1 MQSFS
6 TEPVFD
12 SYAAVAL
19 IVLGL
24 LALLFFGPRFGR
36 VTPARRGVLIG
47 LRLLIILLVL
57 LALIQPTK
65 ITTVKTKRT
74 SVLLL
79 LFDVS
84 RSMQLPSGGG
94 SSEAS
99 RWKVQK
105 ALLEKAQP
113 KFAALA
119 ANHDLKVFAF
129 DSRLHSIEQSGGKFK
144 IPEEPG
150 GMSSDYGTPL
160 YDAVRGE
167 QGRRL
172 AGVMLLGD
180 GRHTAYAP
188 QVEVQEAGRKLRDD
202 FAAPLYTVPFGPA
215 ADAASAR
222 DVAVERLDE
231 QFTVFVKNELLVK
244 GLVRIRGYVKKDI
257 PVELELVDSKGQ
269 KQTIGKK
276 TIRADEDG
284 RQVEVAFT
292 FTPQQPGHYRLYL
305 KAETQLGEL
314 VAKNNELS
322 AYLTVLEGG
331 LRVLYL
337 DGEKWHE
344 QRFLR
349 ASLNASPDIELDDRI
364 IDRRNRKALG
374 GQKIDITED
383 ISKGRYDAFIL
394 RDLDANLLT
403 PESFQLLTDQVAA
416 GKGLLM
422 LGGPAS
428 FGFGHYQ
435 ETPLAAAL
443 PIEFDE
449 LEGRPNLGTGEDRF
463 FIAGPVPLV
472 PVGTH
477 PLTRL
482 APDTE
487 NPAVWQKLP
496 PLKWAHH
503 FKGVKEGPGVRV
515 LLESPR
521 HEELL
526 VSGEFGSG
534 RVLVFAGESTYLWPM
549 HGFEKEHK
557 RFWRQ
562 VVLWLV
568 KRDDLNKDDVWIKL
582 DQRRFNPGSR
592 VVITTGAR
600 TSSGDVVSG
609 ATLETIVSLPSK
621 KQQTLK
627 LTRDKDGNFTGSLEV
642 TEPGDYSVETAATAG
657 GKPLGKARAEFMVF
671 DRDVELSNPAA
682 DPDQLASLAAWTKQ
696 DGGKLVQPEQFG
708 SLLDEL
714 AAKPPE
720 YEERQIK
727 WKLGSTPADAWPLF
741 LLLTGLL
748 TVEWFL
754 RKKWGLV

>member
-1 MQSFS
+1 MSSFG
-6 TEPVFD
+6 TEPVFG
-12 SYAAVAL
+12 SYTAVTL

-24 LALLFFGPRFGR
+24 SALLFFGPRFGH
-36 VTPARRGVLIG
+36 VSPARRGVLVG
-47 LRLLIILLVL
+47 LRVLVILLVL
-57 LALIQPTK
+57 LALLQPTK
-65 ITTVKTKRT
+65 ITTVKSKRT

-79 LFDVS
+79 LFDIS
-84 RSMQLPSGGG
+84 RSMQLPSGG
-94 SSEAS
+94 SSLETS
-99 RWKVQK
+99 RWQVQK
-105 ALLEKAQP
+105 ELLEKSQP
-113 KFAALA
+113 KFGTLA
-119 ANHDLKVFAF
+119 ANYDVKVYAF
-129 DSRLHSIEQSGGKFK
+129 DSQLHPLEQSAGKFI
-144 IPEEPG
+144 IPDAPT
-150 GMSSDYGTPL
+150 GMSTDYGTPL
-160 YDAVRGE
+160 YDAVRAE

-172 AGVMLLGD
+172 AGVILLGD

-202 FAAPLYTVPFGPA
+202 FAAPLFTVPFGPA

-231 QFTVFVKNELLVK
+231 QYTVFVKNELLVK

-257 PVELELVDSKGQ
+257 PVELELVDSQGK
-269 KQTIGKK
+269 KQTLGKK
-276 TIRADEDG
+276 SIRADEDG
-284 RQVEVAFT
+284 RQVEVSFA

-305 KAETQLGEL
+305 KAEAQLGEL

-364 IDRRNRKALG
+364 IDRRNRQAV
-374 GQKIDITED
+374 DITDEVR
-383 ISKGRYDAFIL
+383 KGRYDAFIL
-394 RDLDANLLT
+394 RDLDAKLLT
-403 PESFQLLTDQVAA
+403 PASLQLLADQVAA

-422 LGGPAS
+422 LGGETGS

-435 ETPLAAAL
+435 DTPLSAAL

-449 LEGRPNLGTGEDRF
+449 LEGKPNLGAGKDRF
-463 FIAGPVPLV
+463 FLNGPLPMI

-482 APDTE
+482 APDAE
-487 NPAVWQKLP
+487 NAAVWKKLP
-496 PLKWAHH
+496 PLKWVHK
-503 FKGVKEGPGVRV
+503 FKDVKEDPGVRI
-515 LLESPR
+515 LLATPKQEP
-521 HEELL
+521 LL

-534 RVLVFAGESTYLWPM
+534 RVLAFAGESTYLWPM

-562 VVLWLV
+562 VILWLV

-592 VVITTGAR
+592 VTITTGAR
-600 TSSGDVVSG
+600 TSLGDVVAG
-609 ATLETIVSLPSK
+609 ATVETTIELPSK
-621 KQQTLK
+621 KQQPLR
-627 LTRDKDGNFTGSLEV
+627 LTRDKDGNYTGSLEV
-642 TEPGDYSVETAATAG
+642 TQPGDYSVETVANSAR
-657 GKPLGKARAEFMVF
+657 KPLGKARAEFMVF

-696 DGGKLVQPEQFG
+696 DGGKLVQPEQF
-708 SLLDEL
+708 SALLDEL
-714 AAKPPE
+714 AAKPPDF
-720 YEERQIK
+720 EERQTK

>member
-1 MQSFS
+1 MQSLS

-12 SYAAVAL
+12 SYLAVAL
-19 IVLGL
+19 ITLGL
-24 LALLFFGPRFGR
+24 SALLFFGPRFAR
-36 VTPARRGVLIG
+36 VSPLRRGVLIG
-47 LRLLIILLVL
+47 LRVLVILLVL
-57 LALIQPTK
+57 LTLLQPTK

-84 RSMQLPSGGG
+84 RSMQLPSGPT
-94 SSEAS
+94 SSEMS
-99 RWKVQK
+99 RWQAQK
-105 ALLEKAQP
+105 SLLEKAQP

-119 ANHDLKVFAF
+119 ANHDLKIFSF
-129 DSRLHSIEQSGGKFK
+129 DSQLHPLQQSGGKFSV
-144 IPEEPG
+144 PAEPT

-167 QGRRL
+167 QGRRI
-172 AGVMLLGD
+172 AAVILLGD

-222 DVAVERLDE
+222 DVAVERMDE
-231 QFTVFVKNELLVK
+231 QFSVFVKNELLVK
-244 GLVRIRGYVKKDI
+244 ALVRIRGYVKKDI
-257 PVELELVDSKGQ
+257 PVELELVDSMGK
-269 KQTIGKK
+269 KQTLGKRS
-276 TIRADEDG
+276 IRADEDG
-284 RQVEVAFT
+284 RQVEVAFP

-305 KAETQLGEL
+305 KAETQPGEL

-337 DGEKWHE
+337 DGQKWHE

-349 ASLNASPDIELDDRI
+349 SSLNASPDIELDDRI
-364 IDRRNRKALG
+364 IDSRNRKTPGA
-374 GQKIDITED
+374 QKIDITED
-383 ISKGRYDAFIL
+383 LLKGRYDAFIL
-394 RDLDANLLT
+394 RDLDARLLT
-403 PESFQLLTDQVAA
+403 TESLQLLADQIGK

-422 LGGPAS
+422 LGGEAS

-435 ETPLAAAL
+435 ETPLGAAL

-449 LEGRPNLGTGEDRF
+449 LEGLPNLGAGKDRF
-463 FIAGPVPLV
+463 FYKGPLPLV
-472 PVGTH
+472 PLGNH

-482 APDTE
+482 APDAE
-487 NPAVWQKLP
+487 NEAAWKKLP
-496 PLKWAHH
+496 ALLWANK
-503 FKGVKEGPGVRV
+503 FKDVKEAPGVRI
-515 LLESPR
+515 LLAGPKQEP
-521 HEELL
+521 LL

-534 RVLVFAGESTYLWPM
+534 RVLAFAGESTYLWPM

-592 VVITTGAR
+592 VVVATGAR
-600 TSSGDVVSG
+600 TASGDVV
-609 ATLETIVSLPSK
+609 
-621 KQQTLK
+621 
-627 LTRDKDGNFTGSLEV
+627 KD
-642 TEPGDYSVETAATAG
+642 
-657 GKPLGKARAEFMVF
+657 
-671 DRDVELSNPAA
+671 
-682 DPDQLASLAAWTKQ
+682 
-696 DGGKLVQPEQFG
+696 
-708 SLLDEL
+708 
-714 AAKPPE
+714 
-720 YEERQIK
+720 
-727 WKLGSTPADAWPLF
+727 
-741 LLLTGLL
+741 
-748 TVEWFL
+748 
-754 RKKWGLV
+754 

>member
-1 MQSFS
+1 
-6 TEPVFD
+6 
-12 SYAAVAL
+12 
-19 IVLGL
+19 
-24 LALLFFGPRFGR
+24 
-36 VTPARRGVLIG
+36 
-47 LRLLIILLVL
+47 
-57 LALIQPTK
+57 
-65 ITTVKTKRT
+65 
-74 SVLLL
+74 
-79 LFDVS
+79 
-84 RSMQLPSGGG
+84 
-94 SSEAS
+94 
-99 RWKVQK
+99 
-105 ALLEKAQP
+105 
-113 KFAALA
+113 
-119 ANHDLKVFAF
+119 
-129 DSRLHSIEQSGGKFK
+129 
-144 IPEEPG
+144 
-150 GMSSDYGTPL
+150 
-160 YDAVRGE
+160 
-167 QGRRL
+167 
-172 AGVMLLGD
+172 
-180 GRHTAYAP
+180 HTAYAP

-231 QFTVFVKNELLVK
+231 QFTVFVKNELQVK
-244 GLVRIRGYVKKDI
+244 GLIRIRGYVKKDI
-257 PVELELVDSKGQ
+257 PVELELVDSMGQ
-269 KQTIGKK
+269 KQALGKK
-276 TIRADEDG
+276 SIRADEDG

-292 FTPQQPGHYRLYL
+292 FTPQLPGHYRLYM

-364 IDRRNRKALG
+364 IDRRNK
-374 GQKIDITED
+374 QKIDITEEVR
-383 ISKGRYDAFIL
+383 KGRYDAFIL
-394 RDLDANLLT
+394 RDLDARLLT
-403 PESFQLLTDQVAA
+403 PESLQLLADQVGK

-422 LGGPAS
+422 LGGDPGS

-435 ETPLAAAL
+435 ETPLGAAL

-449 LEGRPNLGTGEDRF
+449 LEGKPNLGAGRDRF
-463 FIAGPVPLV
+463 FLNGPLPMI
-472 PVGTH
+472 PVGSH

-482 APDTE
+482 APDAE
-487 NPAVWQKLP
+487 NKAAWQKLP
-496 PLKWAHH
+496 PLKWAHK
-503 FKGVKEGPGVRV
+503 FKDVKEGPGVRI
-515 LLESPR
+515 LLETPKQ
-521 HEELL
+521 EPLL

-534 RVLVFAGESTYLWPM
+534 RVLAFAGESTYLWPM

-592 VVITTGAR
+592 VIITTGAR
-600 TSSGDVVSG
+600 TSTGDVVTG
-609 ATLETIVSLPSK
+609 ATVETIVLLPSK
-621 KQQTLK
+621 KQQPLK
-627 LTRDKDGNFTGSLEV
+627 LTKDKDGNFTGSLEV

-696 DGGKLVQPEQFG
+696 DGGKLVQPEQFS

-720 YEERQIK
+720 FEERQIK

-748 TVEWFL
+748 SVEWFL

>member
-1 MQSFS
+1 MQSLS

-12 SYAAVAL
+12 SYLAVAL

-24 LALLFFGPRFGR
+24 SSLLFFGPRFGR
-36 VTPARRGVLIG
+36 VTPVRRAVLIG
-47 LRLLIILLVL
+47 LRVLVILLVL
-57 LALIQPTK
+57 LTLLQPTK
-65 ITTVKTKRT
+65 ITSVKTKRT
-74 SVLLL
+74 SMLLL

-84 RSMQLPSGGG
+84 RSMQLPSGTGN
-94 SSEAS
+94 SEAS
-99 RWKVQK
+99 RWQAQK
-105 ALLEKAQP
+105 ALLEKSQP

-119 ANHDLKVFAF
+119 ANHNLKVFAF
-129 DSRLHSIEQSGGKFK
+129 DSSLHSIAQSGGKFNV
-144 IPEEPG
+144 PEKPV

-167 QGRRL
+167 QGRSL
-172 AGVMLLGD
+172 AGVILLGD
-180 GRHTAYAP
+180 GRHTAYSP
-188 QVEVQEAGRKLRDD
+188 QIEVQQAGQKLRDD
-202 FAAPLYTVPFGPA
+202 FGAPLYTIPFGPA

-257 PVELELVDSKGQ
+257 PVELELVDSMGQ
-269 KQTIGKK
+269 KQPIGRKS
-276 TIRADEDG
+276 IRADEDG
-284 RQVEVAFT
+284 RQVEVSFA

-349 ASLNASPDIELDDRI
+349 QSLNASPDIELDDRI
-364 IDRRNRKALG
+364 VDRRNK
-374 GQKIDITED
+374 QKIDITGD

-394 RDLDANLLT
+394 RDLDAAKLT
-403 PESFQLLTDQVAA
+403 PESLELLADQVGK

-422 LGGPAS
+422 LGGESS

-435 ETPLAAAL
+435 ETPLGAAL

-449 LEGRPNLGTGEDRF
+449 LEGVPNLGAGKDRF
-463 FIAGPVPLV
+463 FLAGPLPLV

-482 APDTE
+482 APDAE
-487 NPAVWQKLP
+487 NAAAWQKLP
-496 PLKWAHH
+496 PLKWAHK
-503 FKGVKEGPGVRV
+503 FKDVKEGPGVRM
-515 LLESPR
+515 LLETPK
-521 HEELL
+521 HEPLL

-534 RVLVFAGESTYLWPM
+534 RVLAFAGESTYLWPM

-592 VVITTGAR
+592 VIITTGTR
-600 TSSGDVVSG
+600 TSTGDVVSG
-609 ATLETIVSLPSK
+609 ATLETILELPSK
-621 KQQTLK
+621 KKQPLR
-627 LTRDKDGNFTGSLEV
+627 LTKDKDGNFTGSLEV
-642 TEPGDYSVETAATAG
+642 SEPGDYSVETSATAA

-696 DGGKLVQPEQFG
+696 EGGKLVQPEQFAA
-708 SLLDEL
+708 LLDEM

-720 YEERQIK
+720 YEERQTK

-748 TVEWFL
+748 TVEWFF

>member
-1 MQSFS
+1 MSSFS

-12 SYAAVAL
+12 SYLAVAL
-19 IVLGL
+19 ITLGL
-24 LALLFFGPRFGR
+24 STLLFFGPRFGH
-36 VTPARRGVLIG
+36 VTPLKRLTLVG
-47 LRLLIILLVL
+47 LRLLVILLVL
-57 LALIQPTK
+57 LALLQPTK

-84 RSMQLPSGGG
+84 RSMQLPSGGNSTEG
-94 SSEAS
+94 S
-99 RWKVQK
+99 RWKAQK
-105 ALLEKAQP
+105 ELLEKSQP
-113 KFAALA
+113 KFATLA
-119 ANHDLKVFAF
+119 ANYDLKVSSF
-129 DSRLHSIEQSGGKFK
+129 DSALHPIEQSGGKFK
-144 IPEEPG
+144 IPEKPL

-231 QFTVFVKNELLVK
+231 QFTVFVKNELQVK
-244 GLVRIRGYVKKDI
+244 GLIRVRGYVKTNI
-257 PVELELVDSKGQ
+257 PVELELVDSMGQ
-269 KQTIGKK
+269 KQAIGKK
-276 TIRADEDG
+276 SIRADEDG
-284 RQVEVAFT
+284 RQMEVAFT

-305 KAETQLGEL
+305 KAERQLGEL
-314 VAKNNELS
+314 VEKNNELS

-349 ASLNASPDIELDDRI
+349 QSLNASPDIELDDRI
-364 IDRRNRKALG
+364 IDRRNK
-374 GQKIDITED
+374 QKIDITED
-383 ISKGRYDAFIL
+383 VRKGRYDAFIL
-394 RDLDANLLT
+394 RDLDARLLT
-403 PESFQLLTDQVAA
+403 SESLQLLADQVGK

-422 LGGPAS
+422 LGGDPGS

-435 ETPLAAAL
+435 ETPLGAAL

-449 LEGRPNLGTGEDRF
+449 LEGKPNLGAGKDRF
-463 FIAGPVPLV
+463 FLKGPLPMI
-472 PVGTH
+472 PVGSH

-482 APDTE
+482 APDAE
-487 NPAVWQKLP
+487 NNAAWKKLP
-496 PLKWAHH
+496 PLNWAHK
-503 FKGVKEGPGVRV
+503 FKDVKEGPGVRI
-515 LLESPR
+515 LLETAK
-521 HEELL
+521 HEPLL

-534 RVLVFAGESTYLWPM
+534 RVLAFAGESTYLWPM

-592 VVITTGAR
+592 VIITTGAR
-600 TSSGDVVSG
+600 TSTGDVVTG
-609 ATLETIVSLPSK
+609 ATVETIISLPSK
-621 KQQTLK
+621 KQQPLK
-627 LTRDKDGNFTGSLEV
+627 LTKGKDGNFTGSLEV

-696 DGGKLVQPEQFG
+696 DGGKLVQPEQF
-708 SLLDEL
+708 SALLDEL

-720 YEERQIK
+720 FEERQIK

-741 LLLTGLL
+741 LLLTCFLS
-748 TVEWFL
+748 VEWFL

>member
-24 LALLFFGPRFGR
+24 SALLLFGPRFGR
-36 VTPARRGVLIG
+36 VTPARRGVLVG
-47 LRLLIILLVL
+47 LRVLVILLVL

-94 SSEAS
+94 SSESS

-105 ALLEKAQP
+105 GLLEKAQP

-129 DSRLHSIEQSGGKFK
+129 DSRLHPIEQSGGKFT
-144 IPEEPG
+144 IPDEAA

-172 AGVMLLGD
+172 AGVILLGD

-202 FAAPLYTVPFGPA
+202 FAAPLYTIPFGPA

-257 PVELELVDSKGQ
+257 LVELELVDSLGQ
-269 KQTIGKK
+269 KQAIGKK
-276 TIRADEDG
+276 SIRADEDG

-403 PESFQLLTDQVAA
+403 PESLQLLTDKVAA

-449 LEGRPNLGTGEDRF
+449 LEGRPNLGAGEERF
-463 FIAGPVPLV
+463 FLAGPLPLV

-482 APDTE
+482 APDAE
-487 NPAVWQKLP
+487 NAAAWQKLP
-496 PLKWAHH
+496 SLKWAHK
-503 FKGVKEGPGVRV
+503 FKEVKEGPGIRV
-515 LLESPR
+515 LLETPQ
-521 HEELL
+521 HDELL

-534 RVLVFAGESTYLWPM
+534 RVLAFAGESTYLWPM

-568 KRDDLNKDDVWIKL
+568 KRDDLNMDDVWIKL

-592 VVITTGAR
+592 VIITTGAR

-621 KQQTLK
+621 KQQPLK

-642 TEPGDYSVETAATAG
+642 TEPGDYSVETSATAG

-696 DGGKLVQPEQFG
+696 DGGKLVQPEQF
-708 SLLDEL
+708 SALLDEL

-754 RKKWGLV
+754 RKKWGMV

>member
-1 MQSFS
+1 MSSFS

-12 SYAAVAL
+12 SYIAVAL

-24 LALLFFGPRFGR
+24 SSLLFFGPRFGR
-36 VTPARRGVLIG
+36 VTPVRRAVLIG
-47 LRLLIILLVL
+47 LRVLVILLVL
-57 LALIQPTK
+57 LVLLQPTK

-74 SVLLL
+74 SVLLV

-94 SSEAS
+94 SSDAS
-99 RWKVQK
+99 RWQAQK

-129 DSRLHSIEQSGGKFK
+129 DSRLHPIEQSGGRFK
-144 IPEEPG
+144 MPDQPD

-172 AGVMLLGD
+172 AGVILLGD

-244 GLVRIRGYVKKDI
+244 GLVRIRGYVKTDI
-257 PVELELVDSKGQ
+257 PVELELVDSMGQ
-269 KQTIGKK
+269 KQPIGKK
-276 TIRADEDG
+276 SIRADEDG

-364 IDRRNRKALG
+364 IDRRNR
-374 GQKIDITED
+374 QKIDITDD

-394 RDLDANLLT
+394 RDLNANLLT
-403 PESFQLLTDQVAA
+403 PESLQLLADQVGK

-422 LGGPAS
+422 LGGEGS

-435 ETPLAAAL
+435 ETPLGAAL

-449 LEGRPNLGTGEDRF
+449 LEGRANLGAGKDRF
-463 FIAGPVPLV
+463 FLAGPLPLV

-482 APDTE
+482 APDAE
-487 NPAVWQKLP
+487 NAAAWQKLP
-496 PLKWAHH
+496 PLKWAHR
-503 FKGVKEGPGVRV
+503 FKDVKEGPGVRV
-515 LLESPR
+515 LLETPK
-521 HEELL
+521 HDPLL

-534 RVLVFAGESTYLWPM
+534 RVLAFAGESTYLWPM

-592 VVITTGAR
+592 VIITTGAR
-600 TSSGDVVSG
+600 TSTGDVVSG
-609 ATLETIVSLPSK
+609 ATLETSIELPSGK
-621 KQQTLK
+621 KQPLR
-627 LTRDKDGNFTGSLEV
+627 LTKDKDGNFTGSLEV
-642 TEPGDYSVETAATAG
+642 TEPGDYSVETSATAA

-696 DGGKLVQPEQFG
+696 DGGKLVQPEQFAA
-708 SLLDEL
+708 LLDEL

-720 YEERQIK
+720 YAERQTK

-748 TVEWFL
+748 TVEWFF